1 MKGYNY
7 EIFVTGKFSGSL
19 EASSVDDAVERLT
32 RTYEEKV
39 RKKEAEN
46 MDVGI
51 IVEEIKEDI

>member
-32 RTYEEKV
+32 RTYEKEL
-39 RKKEAEN
+39 KKQEAES
-46 MDVGI
+46 MDLGI
-51 IVEEIKEDI
+51 TVEEIKESI